1 MKTVGN
7 LRVKNNG
14 DG

>member
-1 MKTVGN
+1 MKTVGS